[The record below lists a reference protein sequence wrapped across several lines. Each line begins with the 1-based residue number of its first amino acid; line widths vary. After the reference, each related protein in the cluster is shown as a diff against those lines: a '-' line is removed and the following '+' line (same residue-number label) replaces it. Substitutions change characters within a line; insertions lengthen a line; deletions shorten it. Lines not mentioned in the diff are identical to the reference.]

1 MLRSVYVRKKMKK
14 DEKLVRNTWD
24 NSNSEFREEVTDLT
38 KFPNEKNDFPKLS
51 KQFIYKSINKIHFI

>member
-38 KFPNEKNDFPKLS
+38 KFPNEKNDFPKL
-51 KQFIYKSINKIHFI
+51 